1 MRYCLLLVSLCLAQ
15 VAFAQ
20 DYMKYFDLD
29 TPLPPEVSIFETVVL
44 EDCTYIRETVNEGSV
59 YLYREGGRDRK
70 EEPTYLNGEEVPV
83 EVYWTEEGSF
93 SVQPDALQAQQ
104 MLSIVDDAFTK
115 EQANSLRG
123 WYMFIE
129 LRVSSI
135 TGELEDVFFHFA
147 TTTPYE
153 KIPIEVFRN
162 IERKMKSELHFEI
175 TNFGKSLTY
184 SSLGWSQCPSGRA
197 ESDSSMLED
206 GMSLTMPNG
215 GLGDAVGSFGGSAG
229 RP

>member
-1 MRYCLLLVSLCLAQ
+1 MRYYILLISLCLAQ

-29 TPLPPEVSIFETVVL
+29 TPLPPEVSVFETIVL
-44 EDCTYIRETVNEGSV
+44 EDCSYIRETVDNGSV
-59 YLYREGGRDRK
+59 YLYKEGGRARK

-184 SSLGWSQCPSGRA
+184 SSLGWSQCPSGRE

-206 GMSLTMPNG
+206 GMRLTVPDC
-215 GLGDAVGSFGGSAG
+215 GLNSTAGSVGNTVGLQ
-229 RP
+229 

>member
-1 MRYCLLLVSLCLAQ
+1 MRYYILLIYLCLAQ

-29 TPLPPEVSIFETVVL
+29 TPLPPEVSVFETIVL
-44 EDCTYIRETVNEGSV
+44 EDCSYIRETVDNGTV
-59 YLYREGGRDRK
+59 YLYNEGGRARK

-206 GMSLTMPNG
+206 GMRLTVPDG
-215 GLGDAVGSFGGSAG
+215 GLNSTAGSVGNTVGQ
-229 RP
+229 P

>member
-1 MRYCLLLVSLCLAQ
+1 MRYYILLISLCLAQ

-29 TPLPPEVSIFETVVL
+29 TPLPPEVSVFETIVL
-44 EDCTYIRETVNEGSV
+44 EDCSYIRETVDNGSV
-59 YLYREGGRDRK
+59 YLYNEGGRARK

-83 EVYWTEEGSF
+83 DVYCTEEGSF

-184 SSLGWSQCPSGRA
+184 SSLGWSQCPSGRE

-206 GMSLTMPNG
+206 GMRLTVPDG
-215 GLGDAVGSFGGSAG
+215 GLNSTAESVGNTVGLQ
-229 RP
+229 

>member
-1 MRYCLLLVSLCLAQ
+1 MRYYILLIYLCLAQ

-29 TPLPPEVSIFETVVL
+29 TPLPPEVSVFETIVL
-44 EDCTYIRETVNEGSV
+44 EDCSYIRETVDNGSV
-59 YLYREGGRDRK
+59 YLYNEGGRARK

-135 TGELEDVFFHFA
+135 AGELEDVFFHFA

-206 GMSLTMPNG
+206 GMRLTVPDG
-215 GLGDAVGSFGGSAG
+215 GLNSTAGSVGDSVGQ
-229 RP
+229 P

>member
-1 MRYCLLLVSLCLAQ
+1 MRYYILLISLCLAQ

-29 TPLPPEVSIFETVVL
+29 TPLPPEVSVFETIVL
-44 EDCTYIRETVNEGSV
+44 EDCSYIRETVDNGSV
-59 YLYREGGRDRK
+59 YLYNEGGRARK

-83 EVYWTEEGSF
+83 EVYCTEEGSF

-115 EQANSLRG
+115 EQADSLRG

-206 GMSLTMPNG
+206 GMRLTVPDG
-215 GLGDAVGSFGGSAG
+215 GLNSTAGSVGNTVGQ
-229 RP
+229 P

>member
-1 MRYCLLLVSLCLAQ
+1 MRYYILLIYLCLAQ

-29 TPLPPEVSIFETVVL
+29 TPLPPEVSVFETIVL
-44 EDCTYIRETVNEGSV
+44 EDCSYIRETVDNGSV
-59 YLYREGGRDRK
+59 YLYNEGGRARK

-129 LRVSSI
+129 LRVSST

-162 IERKMKSELHFEI
+162 IERKMKRELHFEI

-206 GMSLTMPNG
+206 GMRLTVPDG
-215 GLGDAVGSFGGSAG
+215 GLNSTAGSVGNTVGQ
-229 RP
+229 P

>member
-1 MRYCLLLVSLCLAQ
+1 MRYCLFLVSLCFAQ
-15 VAFAQ
+15 IALAQ

-29 TPLPPEVSIFETVVL
+29 AQLPPEVSIFETVVL

-70 EEPTYLNGEEVPV
+70 EEPTYLNGEEVPA
-83 EVYWTEEGSF
+83 EVYLTDEGCF
-93 SVQPDALQAQQ
+93 SVQPNALQAQQ
-104 MLSIVDDAFTK
+104 MLSIVDNAFTT
-115 EQANSLRG
+115 EQADSLRG

-135 TGELEDVFFHFA
+135 TGDIEDVIFHFA

-184 SSLGWSQCPSGRA
+184 SSLGWAHCPSGRA
-197 ESDSSMLED
+197 ESDSSTIEES
-206 GMSLTMPNG
+206 GKLTMPNG
-215 GLGDAVGSFGGSAG
+215 GLNTPAGSVGDSIGQ
-229 RP
+229 P

>member
-1 MRYCLLLVSLCLAQ
+1 
-15 VAFAQ
+15 
-20 DYMKYFDLD
+20 
-29 TPLPPEVSIFETVVL
+29 
-44 EDCTYIRETVNEGSV
+44 
-59 YLYREGGRDRK
+59 
-70 EEPTYLNGEEVPV
+70 
-83 EVYWTEEGSF
+83 
-93 SVQPDALQAQQ
+93 

-197 ESDSSMLED
+197 ESDSSTIEES
-206 GMSLTMPNG
+206 GKLTMPNG
-215 GLGDAVGSFGGSAG
+215 GLNSTAGSVGDSVGQQ
-229 RP
+229 